1 MRVRNDSMIVAV
13 CCSLLAC
20 LLFGCSVTKNLPE
33 GEVLY
38 TGQKVTVKNE
48 GSSPLHAR
56 VIGSSVPLGVV
67 TEREMSGLRMA
78 VRYYRDGKADTS
90 SLFRQG
96 EDVVVEVTVE
106 NNGQMGRYEELA
118 LAYLFP
124 SGFEYMNE
132 RLTSGADPFA
142 EAEHADVRDDRV
154 YVYFSLEQGQ
164 RKTFRLRFNAAYP
177 GRYLLPAVNC
187 SAMYDNSFTAT
198 LPGREIEIR
207 R

>member
-1 MRVRNDSMIVAV
+1 M
-13 CCSLLAC
+13 
-20 LLFGCSVTKNLPE
+20 
-33 GEVLY
+33 
-38 TGQKVTVKNE
+38 
-48 GSSPLHAR
+48 
-56 VIGSSVPLGVV
+56 
-67 TEREMSGLRMA
+67 
-78 VRYYRDGKADTS
+78 
-90 SLFRQG
+90 
-96 EDVVVEVTVE
+96 E

-187 SAMYDNSFTAT
+187 SAMYDNSITAT